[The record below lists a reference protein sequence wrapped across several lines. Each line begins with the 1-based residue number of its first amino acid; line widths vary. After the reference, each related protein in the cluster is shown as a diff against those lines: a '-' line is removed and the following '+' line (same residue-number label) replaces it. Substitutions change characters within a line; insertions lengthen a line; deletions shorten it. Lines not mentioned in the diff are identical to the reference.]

1 LIVFIYVYIKNAST
15 LVYNDRMK
23 HIIAICGEKRSG
35 KDVLAEHLVRNHGYT
50 KISFADPLK
59 KVVKTLFNFSDI
71 QVGIDEGENAG
82 CEKDTVD
89 DRWGISP
96 RQALQF
102 FGTEVLQYKIQELLP
117 TINRDFFA
125 ESLVS
130 RIKATSI
137 QKYVIND
144 LRFLHEY
151 QKLKE
156 TTEAAEAYE
165 VLIIRIVRPRIID
178 NIVTVDDIGWGCN
191 TSQHISEKE
200 YLNIPY
206 DFEIVNDSTIEK
218 YIEAFE
224 IKYKSNK

>member
-1 LIVFIYVYIKNAST
+1 
-15 LVYNDRMK
+15 MK

-82 CEKDTVD
+82 SEKDTVD

-130 RIKATSI
+130 RIKATGI

-151 QKLKE
+151 LKLKE
-156 TTEAAEAYE
+156 TAKSANAAEAVE
-165 VLIIRIVRPRIID
+165 DFKVLIIRIVRPRIID
-178 NIVTVDDIGWGCN
+178 NAENIEKVDDIGWGCN

-206 DFEIVNDSTIEK
+206 DFEIINDSTIEK